1 MKEQCIQV
9 TPFLDYK
16 LILPEAFRSKAV
28 KIVLKETGTL
38 EYVIAYQCPAITV

>member
-1 MKEQCIQV
+1 MKEQFIQV

-28 KIVLKETGTL
+28 KIVQETGTL
-38 EYVIAYQCPAITV
+38 EYVIAYQYPGITV